1 MAVIPGSRRNN
12 EKDARNR
19 DSNRVRYSR
28 NDVHSLI
35 ISIYSGP
42 DPRYL
47 FQNARR
53 LKKKKRKERRN
64 AAKYRTKKCN
74 FPILN
79 LKLFEE
85 RIFDDR

>member
-53 LKKKKRKERRN
+53 LKKKKKERE
-64 AAKYRTKKCN
+64 KKRCKISDEKMQ
-74 FPILN
+74 FSDLESEIIRGED
-79 LKLFEE
+79 F
-85 RIFDDR
+85 R